1 MQLDI
6 MLFFQNIRTPLIQ
19 AIANVAS
26 MFGEIAIPLLI
37 IMVLL
42 WCCSRKK
49 AFAIITSLLSG
60 LIVSQILKAIFR
72 IPRPFQ
78 AYPEL
83 IEGDRIETAT
93 GYSFPSG
100 HSTTSGAFYS
110 SIIVVAWK
118 KWATA
123 LCIIP
128 IIAVPLSRLV
138 LGVHWPLDVTV
149 GSLIGLAAG
158 CILTPLMLRLY
169 DTKHAFL
176 VFTFTYGIIA
186 SLTAAVLAVMLS
198 VTDIDPVAFE
208 DLMSNAAITGSAM
221 LGFYLE
227 RKTVRSTSEEGS
239 IGMKILRFVSGVI
252 STAVIAVVIF
262 LTPAP
267 KAFTSFAI
275 YFMLGLW
282 CIYIYP
288 LIAVKIGMMEKEG

>member
-1 MQLDI
+1 M
-6 MLFFQNIRTPLIQ
+6 
-19 AIANVAS
+19 
-26 MFGEIAIPLLI
+26 
-37 IMVLL
+37 
-42 WCCSRKK
+42 
-49 AFAIITSLLSG
+49 
-60 LIVSQILKAIFR
+60 
-72 IPRPFQ
+72 
-78 AYPEL
+78 
-83 IEGDRIETAT
+83 
-93 GYSFPSG
+93 
-100 HSTTSGAFYS
+100 
-110 SIIVVAWK
+110 
-118 KWATA
+118 
-123 LCIIP
+123 
-128 IIAVPLSRLV
+128 
-138 LGVHWPLDVTV
+138 
-149 GSLIGLAAG
+149 
-158 CILTPLMLRLY
+158 MLRLY

-186 SLTAAVLAVMLS
+186 SSTAAVLAVMLS

-262 LTPAP
+262 LIPAP